1 MISPINLL
9 GNMSEKEFTQ
19 KFWGK
24 TPCHI
29 GSVIENYSESITS
42 KYLKNV
48 IKDEQLFT
56 KFITK
61 NKSNYITQFGPF
73 NTQVLNSNEPYTLLI
88 HKSQLWHKFSY
99 DLFNSIKFIPFF
111 RHDDVMISFSNFDG
125 SVGAHSDS
133 YDVFLFQGSGEKT
146 WLIGEP
152 QTQKSSNSDFNVNKK
167 FKRRYKFIAKPGDV
181 IYIPPNTTHHGIA
194 NTDDCITYS
203 VGFRSPSNQDIKQ
216 RYLEFLMDM
225 ELEDFDIYND
235 SNDNS
240 LNIQA
245 NIPKKLI
252 KYINEKCKSTL
263 RNKNSSIFIG
273 QLMSE
278 PDLDIT
284 FIKKRYSLQ
293 QLMNNKKEQILYF
306 DVASRGIYFDNFF
319 FINGVHVPLTKNLFN
334 FFKKFFDNKECC
346 INFCKK
352 NPELIRIIIELLNDG
367 FIHLNSPKFK
377 V

>member
-1 MISPINLL
+1 M
-9 GNMSEKEFTQ
+9 T
-19 KFWGK
+19 
-24 TPCHI
+24 
-29 GSVIENYSESITS
+29 
-42 KYLKNV
+42 
-48 IKDEQLFT
+48 
-56 KFITK
+56 
-61 NKSNYITQFGPF
+61 
-73 NTQVLNSNEPYTLLI
+73 
-88 HKSQLWHKFSY
+88 
-99 DLFNSIKFIPFF
+99 SIKFSLIIPC
-111 RHDDVMISFSNFDG
+111 
-125 SVGAHSDS
+125 
-133 YDVFLFQGSGEKT
+133 YDEEG
-146 WLIGEP
+146 
-152 QTQKSSNSDFNVNKK
+152 N
-167 FKRRYKFIAKPGDV
+167 
-181 IYIPPNTTHHGIA
+181 IPIL
-194 NTDDCITYS
+194 
-203 VGFRSPSNQDIKQ
+203 IKQ
-216 RYLEFLMDM
+216 CKQIFKHEKF
-225 ELEDFDIYND
+225 EVIFVENG